1 MITEN
6 IKSYTDEEVI
16 SLINKIVM
24 GEVEAEL
31 SDLKSVLAEASGRK
45 LEKTYINIIAE
56 RIKEKIQPAPAEAKR
71 RPAPAKEKPEI
82 KEDKK
87 EKKVT
92 FDDVYSFEDEE
103 DDEDEYYE
111 EDYPIL
117 SFLSSLYKV
126 FSWVLF
132 GAFIVAGIILSLT
145 MFRGNV
151 VVSVCVMLGA
161 IICAAVSLLFFLG
174 TSENI
179 RIKLDIERHL
189 RKIADN
195 D

>member
-16 SLINKIVM
+16 NLINRIVL

-31 SDLKSVLAEASGRK
+31 SDLKTVLAEASGRK

-71 RPAPAKEKPEI
+71 RPEPVKEKAT
-82 KEDKK
+82 KK
-87 EKKVT
+87 EEKQEEKKPT
-92 FDDVYSFEDEE
+92 FDDVYNFADED

-151 VVSVCVMLGA
+151 IASVCVMLGA
-161 IICAAVSLLFFLG
+161 IICAAVSLLFFLA
-174 TSENI
+174 TAENI
-179 RIKLDIERHL
+179 KIKLDIERHL
-189 RKIADN
+189 RKLADK
-195 D
+195 